1 MVACI
6 ASAGIATSMKVLFS
20 AEGCD
25 GSQTEAPTL
34 VLERNEV
41 IAIVNLLQRLSH
53 SIEVVRKLS
62 KRLEDNPAG
71 QTYGSVA
78 GLTGSSLHALL
89 TSDS

>member
-1 MVACI
+1 
-6 ASAGIATSMKVLFS
+6 MKVLFS
-20 AEGCD
+20 AEDCD

-62 KRLEDNPAG
+62 KQLGDNPAG
-71 QTYGSVA
+71 QTYGSVT

-89 TSDS
+89 TSIP